1 MTEHGQKRL
10 FFATGVTGCLTIMLG
25 NLMHTTQ
32 AEWTPDVGRSKR
44 PLFELL
50 CIRITL
56 CFLFGFPL
64 SCLGYCVCLCGCGCR
79 WGGHIMYWI
88 TCGKRGGFYT
98 EGWLALFCYL
108 LRLWFD
114 RPTILWPDSKVFFHA
129 TGYWLSFRMPL
140 YTYVVTHH
148 DSSKQ

>member
-64 SCLGYCVCLCGCGCR
+64 SCLGYCVCLYGCVGVGAGGGGSHHVLNYMWQKR
-79 WGGHIMYWI
+79 W
-88 TCGKRGGFYT
+88 
-98 EGWLALFCYL
+98 
-108 LRLWFD
+108 
-114 RPTILWPDSKVFFHA
+114 ILH
-129 TGYWLSFRMPL
+129 
-140 YTYVVTHH
+140 
-148 DSSKQ
+148 